1 MNFRNTQAGAVD
13 TSIPVSSPI
22 ISSRVSLG
30 FCEKKRWKESEWK
43 HQRYHIRTSHQYIF
57 HILYSASKCI
67 SCSTV
72 SFTVRVQCSFQE
84 CIYRFQQER
93 RGAKYV
99 ASSAPV
105 SLLHPRG
112 PLKMKSTSWKLIQ
125 FQKKNPTRNFFTSF
139 SREPY
144 LIKRRHGCGK
154 KRILLFCPNTTNSSP
169 NLPNQACHFGP
180 LKSDQIKGRIPQRF
194 MTTTSGN
201 LLAGNGPGRFFLE
214 EAIF

>member
-67 SCSTV
+67 SCSTL
-72 SFTVRVQCSFQE
+72 SFTVCVQCSFQE

-99 ASSAPV
+99 ASSAPM
-105 SLLHPRG
+105 SLLHPRH
-112 PLKMKSTSWKLIQ
+112 WAIQ
-125 FQKKNPTRNFFTSF
+125 EEVNQLETHPVSDSFFFPSNFFTSF
-139 SREPY
+139 SKERY
-144 LIKRRHGCGK
+144 
-154 KRILLFCPNTTNSSP
+154 
-169 NLPNQACHFGP
+169 
-180 LKSDQIKGRIPQRF
+180 
-194 MTTTSGN
+194 
-201 LLAGNGPGRFFLE
+201 
-214 EAIF
+214 

>member
-1 MNFRNTQAGAVD
+1 MLDLNLGDYQLLLSHFLKVH
-13 TSIPVSSPI
+13 SIKYFFHTGSLGNVVRTIISVSSPI

-67 SCSTV
+67 SCSTL
-72 SFTVRVQCSFQE
+72 SFTVFVQRSFQE

-105 SLLHPRG
+105 SLLHPRHWAIQDEVNQLEPHPVSESFFFPATFSHLFRRKG
-112 PLKMKSTSWKLIQ
+112 IESNVDVDVDVNVDVVNNVFFCSVRTLPIQGLATKLA
-125 FQKKNPTRNFFTSF
+125 
-139 SREPY
+139 
-144 LIKRRHGCGK
+144 
-154 KRILLFCPNTTNSSP
+154 ILCL
-169 NLPNQACHFGP
+169 
-180 LKSDQIKGRIPQRF
+180 
-194 MTTTSGN
+194 
-201 LLAGNGPGRFFLE
+201 
-214 EAIF
+214 

>member
-1 MNFRNTQAGAVD
+1 MTYKKKIILSYNTRKNFGKIMNFRNTQAGAVD

-67 SCSTV
+67 SCSTL
-72 SFTVRVQCSFQE
+72 SFTVCVQCSFQE

-99 ASSAPV
+99 ASSAPM
-105 SLLHPRG
+105 SLLHPRH
-112 PLKMKSTSWKLIQ
+112 WAIQ
-125 FQKKNPTRNFFTSF
+125 DEVNQLEPHPVSESFFSQQLF
-139 SREPY
+139 HIFFE
-144 LIKRRHGCGK
+144 GK
-154 KRILLFCPNTTNSSP
+154 VL
-169 NLPNQACHFGP
+169 NQ
-180 LKSDQIKGRIPQRF
+180 
-194 MTTTSGN
+194 M
-201 LLAGNGPGRFFLE
+201 
-214 EAIF
+214 